1 MEWNF
6 PGWTFRCTCHFFPF
20 LDIHLPHNITI
31 GFVCG
36 SHRRGQE
43 RWLRLTLVTRATKQQ
58 SPLSLFLSHFAL
70 VIYLS
75 SAVPPNEATEK
86 KLAECCTGLIDGVIK
101 VAQYRLTRTCSR
113 IPLFVIEMVIYTGRT
128 QSWLAKGQEAEQ
140 HHTYLAGWQLESLV
154 WKVLARS
161 HVMKMFNSSCIVTIV

>member
-20 LDIHLPHNITI
+20 LDIHLPHNLTI

-101 VAQYRLTRTCSR
+101 VPGTGLPALAPAFLCLLLRW
-113 IPLFVIEMVIYTGRT
+113 LFTLAGRRA
-128 QSWLAKGQEAEQ
+128 SWLKDRRQSS
-140 HHTYLAGWQLESLV
+140 TILTWLV
-154 WKVLARS
+154 DNWKVLYGKFWLALTLWKCS
-161 HVMKMFNSSCIVTIV
+161 IVLAL